1 MVNGFSKC
9 QSSCFIDLASQRG
22 EQTHLD
28 GISPTAKTA
37 QRVRKPNYP
46 EMWSWLCAF
55 VTHNVLP
62 HPISHRSFPHL
73 LDTSQL
79 LPASPVTSDL
89 LVSFPWFDSSDSPSP
104 SHLFPLFLH
113 VVSFSGE
120 KPDLHAVRDRD
131 LIPMA
136 AGRYRRSGG
145 SSAPPRLPF
154 HKHP

>member
-28 GISPTAKTA
+28 GISPTARTA

-55 VTHNVLP
+55 VIHNVLP
-62 HPISHRSFPHL
+62 HPISRRSFPHQ

-79 LPASPVTSDL
+79 LSASPVLSDL
-89 LVSFPWFDSSDSPSP
+89 SVSARPRVFPFD
-104 SHLFPLFLH
+104 LIPLFL
-113 VVSFSGE
+113 SFPFISF
-120 KPDLHAVRDRD
+120 
-131 LIPMA
+131 IPTCA
-136 AGRYRRSGG
+136 FIEWEIPNLRG
-145 SSAPPRLPF
+145 SSE
-154 HKHP
+154 